1 VAFLE
6 ENVINPRLSLAEG
19 AILPWTTH
27 PYYTAILAA
36 MCERFKIDMDA
47 LFSKLPK
54 DAREKVLSG
63 TPGEAYELLHE
74 FEKEAGGKKTFRTKY
89 EGVIPNLTRRY
100 RESDVEDPYMK
111 RISQYVTEIACPEC
125 DGYRLKREYLSVRV
139 GGLHIGEVAELS
151 VKKSLEFFKSLSFT
165 VSEEKIVRDIKKNVI
180 ERLEFLSGV
189 GLDYVTLSRRA
200 NTLSGGESQRIRLAT
215 QIGTRLEGIIYVLDE
230 PSIGLHPRDNDLL
243 IANLKKLAEIG
254 NTVIVVEHDEDVM
267 KASDYIIDIGPGAG
281 KHGGEIVF
289 SGTFDEILKSGCE
302 TGAYLSGRK
311 RVLLP
316 KRDRKASGYLEI
328 LGAAENNLKN
338 IDVSV
343 PLGVFT
349 AITGVSGSGKSS
361 LVMDILANR
370 ILRSFGQ
377 NPISEGGRCREIR
390 GMDNLDKAVI
400 IDQSPIGKTPHSNVA
415 TYTGLFTH
423 VREVF
428 ASSVEAKKRGYGPG
442 RFSFNTK
449 GGRCEI
455 CEGSG
460 VKKVEMHFLPD
471 VYVECESCRGSRYN
485 PETLEVRF
493 KGKSV
498 ADVLAMTCEE
508 SLTFFGAF
516 PRIARVLQVLVDV
529 GLGYISLGQPAPTLS
544 GGEAQRIK
552 LAFDLSKRSTSKT
565 LYVLDEPTTGLH
577 FSDVAKL
584 LDILDRLVEKGNTV
598 IAIEHNLDVIAN
610 ADYIIDIGPEGGD
623 AGGTLMFAGKTAD
636 ILKSKESHTAKALR
650 RYL

>member
-1 VAFLE
+1 
-6 ENVINPRLSLAEG
+6 
-19 AILPWTTH
+19 
-27 PYYTAILAA
+27 
-36 MCERFKIDMDA
+36 M
-47 LFSKLPK
+47 
-54 DAREKVLSG
+54 
-63 TPGEAYELLHE
+63 
-74 FEKEAGGKKTFRTKY
+74 KKTFKTKY

-100 RESDVEDPYMK
+100 RESDAEDPYMK

-125 DGYRLKREYLSVRV
+125 DGYRLKREYLSVQV
-139 GGLHIGEVAELS
+139 GGRHIGEVAELS
-151 VKKSLEFFKSLSFT
+151 VKGSLEFFKAVTFT
-165 VSEEKIVRDIKKNVI
+165 ASEEKIVRDIKKNVV

-281 KHGGEIVF
+281 KHGGQIVF
-289 SGTFDEILKSGCE
+289 AGTYEEILESDCE

-316 KRDRKASGYLEI
+316 KRDRTPSGYLEI
-328 LGAAENNLKN
+328 LGATENNLK
-338 IDVSV
+338 SV
-343 PLGVFT
+343 DASIPLGMFT
-349 AITGVSGSGKSS
+349 AVTGVSGSGKSS

-370 ILRSFGQ
+370 VLRSFGQ
-377 NPISEGGRCREIR
+377 NAISDIGTCREIK

-428 ASSVEAKKRGYGPG
+428 ASSLEAKKRGYGPG

-449 GGRCEI
+449 GGRCDI

-485 PETLEVRF
+485 PETLEVKF
-493 KGKSV
+493 KGKNI
-498 ADVLAMTCEE
+498 AEVLHMTCEE
-508 SLTFFGAF
+508 ALTFFAAF
-516 PRIARVLQVLVDV
+516 PRISRVLQVLVDV

-565 LYVLDEPTTGLH
+565 LYILDEPTTGLH

-610 ADYIIDIGPEGGD
+610 ADYLVDIGPEGGD
-623 AGGTLMFAGKTAD
+623 SGGKLLFSGKTED
-636 ILKSKESHTAKALR
+636 ILKVKDSYTAQALE
-650 RYL
+650 RYLSKYGNSKSRE